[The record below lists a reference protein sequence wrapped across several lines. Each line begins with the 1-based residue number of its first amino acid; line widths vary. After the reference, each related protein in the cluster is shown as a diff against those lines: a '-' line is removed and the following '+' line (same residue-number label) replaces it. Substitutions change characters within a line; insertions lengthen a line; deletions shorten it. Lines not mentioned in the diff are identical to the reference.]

1 MRRNLISYIS
11 DEERTIIHV
20 SGTVFDR
27 KMQELVRGG
36 QKTRAFTSPMTVL
49 VLAEEAF
56 EDVSSL
62 RSVVVSEG
70 VQEMQSGVFRDSGLE
85 EIRLPSTM

>member
-1 MRRNLISYIS
+1 M
-11 DEERTIIHV
+11 TKIHV

-36 QKTRAFTSPMTVL
+36 QKTRTFTSPMTVL

-70 VQEMQSGVFRDSGLE
+70 AQEMQSGVFRDSGLE